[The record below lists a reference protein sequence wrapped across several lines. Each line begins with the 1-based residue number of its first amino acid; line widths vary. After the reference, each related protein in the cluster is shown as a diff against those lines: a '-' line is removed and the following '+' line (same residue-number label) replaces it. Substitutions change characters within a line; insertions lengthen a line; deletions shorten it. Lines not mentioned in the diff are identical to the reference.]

1 MVLTSMGAAIGA
13 ILRYLLT
20 LAGKKLPWNWP
31 LTTLMINLTGALMLG
46 LATHYLASN
55 GLLMAFFGSGV
66 LGGYTTFSTYNVELV
81 TLIHSHRWWAAA
93 SYAVLSLAGGLLAA
107 AVGIARW

>member
-1 MVLTSMGAAIGA
+1 MVLTSTGAAIGA

-31 LTTLMINLTGALMLG
+31 LTTLMINLTGAFTLG

-55 GLLMAFFGSGV
+55 SLLK
-66 LGGYTTFSTYNVELV
+66 LV
-81 TLIHSHRWWAAA
+81 SPILR
-93 SYAVLSLAGGLLAA
+93 
-107 AVGIARW
+107 